1 MKTLIKKLASA
12 LCIFALFA
20 ALCTQFSAPAYAEY
34 TLPDYI
40 PNAVIL
46 SSVGDCITYPKN
58 SSYLSQSEVKVVKAP
73 KGVAVY
79 FYTAPK
85 AEKEYRR
92 SFNIEDGAIVTVLAR
107 ENGLSCV
114 ITENSRGTMVAGWI
128 TSTNLVDLCTAYY
141 EPPCKPAP
149 VVPSHSDCW
158 GIEQPKSGSWLRC
171 SETRYV
177 QSEGGVCIYLC
188 CGPGGNYDHFD
199 TISEGEAVTVLA
211 EQNGYAYVNA
221 SGRTGW
227 CSARLL
233 TSCTPLIAS
242 MPRMDSTH
250 WVLVLSLRN
259 SGLYEACFS
268 GGSYVGYNASGCC
281 VSGKYSLEGRRL
293 TVDGIRFLWNG
304 GEFVSTEL
312 QEMSGTWD
320 HYKLIPGHTQ
330 FC

>member
-92 SFNIEDGAIVTVLAR
+92 SFNIEDGAIVTVLA
-107 ENGLSCV
+107 
-114 ITENSRGTMVAGWI
+114 
-128 TSTNLVDLCTAYY
+128 
-141 EPPCKPAP
+141 
-149 VVPSHSDCW
+149 
-158 GIEQPKSGSWLRC
+158 
-171 SETRYV
+171 
-177 QSEGGVCIYLC
+177 
-188 CGPGGNYDHFD
+188 
-199 TISEGEAVTVLA
+199 

-268 GGSYVGYNASGCC
+268 GGSYVGYTASGCC

>member
-1 MKTLIKKLASA
+1 MFERNRRIIVHVAV
-12 LCIFALFA
+12 
-20 ALCTQFSAPAYAEY
+20 FSTYRY
-34 TLPDYI
+34 
-40 PNAVIL
+40 NAVRTI
-46 SSVGDCITYPKN
+46 DCADQNLQLTGISTC
-58 SSYLSQSEVKVVKAP
+58 
-73 KGVAVY
+73 
-79 FYTAPK
+79 
-85 AEKEYRR
+85 RR
-92 SFNIEDGAIVTVLAR
+92 
-107 ENGLSCV
+107 
-114 ITENSRGTMVAGWI
+114 
-128 TSTNLVDLCTAYY
+128 
-141 EPPCKPAP
+141 
-149 VVPSHSDCW
+149 
-158 GIEQPKSGSWLRC
+158 
-171 SETRYV
+171 
-177 QSEGGVCIYLC
+177 
-188 CGPGGNYDHFD
+188 YDHFD